1 MSAGG
6 GAHQATISLPTLP
19 AHCRVFSQ
27 AFHFSDGE
35 ISGLDSNWFQ
45 KTHVVWGTELQV
57 FEIPESEA
65 AAGYWCVLLQMLS
78 QLRTRQST
86 TSCPQIELIH

>member
-19 AHCRVFSQ
+19 AHWHVFSQ
-27 AFHFSDGE
+27 VSRFSDGE
-35 ISGLDSNWFQ
+35 ISGLDSSWFQ

-57 FEIPESEA
+57 FELP
-65 AAGYWCVLLQMLS
+65 
-78 QLRTRQST
+78 
-86 TSCPQIELIH
+86 